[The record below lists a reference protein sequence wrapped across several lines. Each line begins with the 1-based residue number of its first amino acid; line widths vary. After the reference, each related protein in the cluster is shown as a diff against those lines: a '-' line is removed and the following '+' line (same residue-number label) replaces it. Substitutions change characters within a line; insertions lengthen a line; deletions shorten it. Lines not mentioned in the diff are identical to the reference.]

1 MYIYITY
8 IETSL
13 DFYMWIAIEILST
26 CLYIETYK
34 KHIEKLIQKHVYIL
48 KFWKNMAAIQFS
60 L

>member
-26 CLYIETYK
+26 YLYIETYK
-34 KHIEKLIQKHVYIL
+34 KHIEKLIQKYMYI
-48 KFWKNMAAIQFS
+48 F
-60 L
+60 